1 MVDGSELA
9 RVLDDSSD
17 DISDAV
23 RIMIDFIVA
32 GAHEGPHELLIVAIY
47 WVWIDCVAY

>member
-1 MVDGSELA
+1 MVAFFAKYPDGLLVVDGSELA

-32 GAHEGPHELLIVAIY
+32 GAHEGS
-47 WVWIDCVAY
+47 